1 MTCENKLHYETVT
14 PLLKETLGM
23 LMAEELFAPFR
34 LVGDTN
40 LSLRYGHRKSVDID
54 MFTDAEYRSLDF
66 RAFER
71 FLRSHFSYYDC
82 SDTTSIIGFG
92 RGYYIGR
99 SEEDAV
105 KLDLM
110 YTDPFLETA
119 EVLDGIRMASVR
131 DIIAMK
137 MNVVS
142 RGGRKKDFWDLHMLL
157 DEYPLA
163 EMCALHARRHEW
175 EHDAEELLDKFTDF
189 ALADADLDPVCLRGL
204 DWDEIKLDL
213 IETAEEFARNR

>member
-23 LMAEELFAPFR
+23 LMSEELFAPFR
-34 LVGDTN
+34 LVGGTN

-54 MFTDAEYRSLDF
+54 LFTDAEYRSLDF

-71 FLRSHFSYYDC
+71 FLRSHFPYYDC
-82 SDTTSIIGFG
+82 NDTTSIVGFG

-110 YTDPFLETA
+110 YTDPFLETT

-163 EMCALHARRHEW
+163 EMFALHARRHEW

-189 ALADADLDPVCLRGL
+189 ALADVDLDPVCLRGL

-213 IETAEEFARNR
+213 TETAEEFARNR

>member
-14 PLLKETLGM
+14 PLLKETLGK
-23 LMAEELFAPFR
+23 LMSEELFAPFR
-34 LVGDTN
+34 LVGGTN

-54 MFTDAEYRSLDF
+54 LFTDAEYRSLDF

-71 FLRSHFSYYDC
+71 FLRSHFPYYNC
-82 SDTTSIIGFG
+82 NDTTSIVGFG

-142 RGGRKKDFWDLHMLL
+142 RGGRKRISGTCTCFSMNIRL
-157 DEYPLA
+157 P
-163 EMCALHARRHEW
+163 R
-175 EHDAEELLDKFTDF
+175 
-189 ALADADLDPVCLRGL
+189 CLRCMPADTNGSTTQKSCWINL
-204 DWDEIKLDL
+204 RTSHLQMPTSTRYACEVL
-213 IETAEEFARNR
+213 IGTKSNST